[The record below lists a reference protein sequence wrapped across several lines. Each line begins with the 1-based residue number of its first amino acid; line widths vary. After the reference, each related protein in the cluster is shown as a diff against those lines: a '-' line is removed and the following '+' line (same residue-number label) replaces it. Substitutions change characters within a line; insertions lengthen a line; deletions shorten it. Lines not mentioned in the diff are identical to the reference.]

1 MQYLQQLLTLEPD
14 QLVEDLETL
23 ILSDSTDVG
32 RYDRLVAMRDELNGL
47 IGNIEAEVS
56 NQLNIGLE
64 VDGFAY
70 KDGRKTRTVKDPTQ
84 LVDAVSQYVE
94 RDELFET
101 KLRPLGDVEKR
112 LTAAGFKPAER
123 DAILSPYIDVKA
135 GKPKLVRSE

>member
-1 MQYLQQLLTLEPD
+1 MQYLQQLLALEPD
-14 QLVEDLETL
+14 QLVEELQAL
-23 ILSDSTDVG
+23 MLSDSTDVG

-56 NQLNIGLE
+56 NQLDIGLA

-70 KDGRKTRTVKDPTQ
+70 KAGRKARTVKDPTQ
-84 LVDAVSQYVE
+84 LVDALSQYVE

-101 KLRPLGDVEKR
+101 KLRPLNEVEKR

-123 DAILSPYIDVKA
+123 DAILSPYIDVKV
-135 GKPKLVRSE
+135 GKPKLVRE

>member
-1 MQYLQQLLTLEPD
+1 MQYLQQLLALQPD
-14 QLVEDLETL
+14 QLVEELQAL

-56 NQLNIGLE
+56 NQLDIGLE

-70 KDGRKTRTVKDPTQ
+70 KAGRKTRTVKDPTQ
-84 LVDAVSQYVE
+84 LVEAVSQYVE

-101 KLRPLGDVEKR
+101 KLRPLNEVEKR

-135 GKPKLVRSE
+135 GEPKLVRE

>member
-1 MQYLQQLLTLEPD
+1 MQYLQQLLTLQPD
-14 QLVEDLETL
+14 QLVEELQAL

-32 RYDRLVAMRDELNGL
+32 RYDRLFAMRDELNGL

-70 KDGRKTRTVKDPTQ
+70 KAGRKTRTVKDPTQ
-84 LVDAVSQYVE
+84 LVDALSQYVE

-101 KLRPLGDVEKR
+101 KLRPLSDVEKR

-135 GKPKLVRSE
+135 GKPKLVRE

>member
-1 MQYLQQLLTLEPD
+1 MQYLQQLLTNLVPD
-14 QLVEDLETL
+14 QLVEDLEAL

-32 RYDRLVAMRDELNGL
+32 RYDRLVAIRDELNGL

-56 NQLNIGLE
+56 NQLDIGLE

-70 KDGRKTRTVKDPTQ
+70 KAGCKTRTVKDPTQ
-84 LVDAVSQYVE
+84 LVDALSQYVK

-101 KLRPLGDVEKR
+101 KLRPLSDVEKR
-112 LTAAGFKPAER
+112 LTAAGFKPVER

-135 GKPKLVRSE
+135 GKPKLIRE